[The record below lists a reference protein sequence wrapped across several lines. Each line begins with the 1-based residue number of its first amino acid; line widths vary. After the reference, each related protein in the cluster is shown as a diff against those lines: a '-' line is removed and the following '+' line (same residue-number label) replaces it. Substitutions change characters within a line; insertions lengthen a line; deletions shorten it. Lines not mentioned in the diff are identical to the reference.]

1 MNHTEQTFTT
11 ETPSD
16 RKVVEALDRLF
27 DQAPSSVEVN
37 GAPRRAE
44 PPALPQPSL
53 ISLEELLN
61 RPPRPEMELL
71 RNRFLCRQGTM
82 LLIGQTGIGKSTL
95 ISQMIVRWG
104 SGKKCVGIEPS
115 QPLRSLIYNG
125 ENDDEDLVEMYRPAL
140 EAPDMSPED
149 RALALQNVRSSDR
162 QAMSGDD
169 FILQLTAD
177 LQSYPKDTPP
187 DLVWIDPALHFAG
200 CNASEQEAVGAF
212 LRVKLKSLANTHKC
226 AFVLVLHTPKPPR
239 DASAY
244 DLSYIG
250 FGSAEWS
257 NFSRAIL
264 HLGKVE
270 EDVFM
275 LTAPKRGN
283 RLGWKDESGKRVFSK
298 PIRWS
303 REDGISLWIEATAE
317 EVIEAK
323 ASRQSKNRGREPSPQ
338 EVLGLFPKADDGS
351 GILLKTTEIKERFV
365 VSGWDKNLYLPK
377 LDQLVREGE
386 LRMVTGKEWGLATS
400 GKAYGR
406 KGLVDEAEKNQR

>member
-1 MNHTEQTFTT
+1 MNHTDQTLTHELPT
-11 ETPSD
+11 D

-27 DQAPSSVEVN
+27 DQAPTSVEIN
-37 GAPRRAE
+37 GAPRRIE

-53 ISLEELLN
+53 IGLEELLS

-71 RNRFLCRQGTM
+71 RHRFLCREGVM
-82 LLIGQTGIGKSTL
+82 LVIGQTGIGKSTL
-95 ISQMIVRWG
+95 ISQMIIRWG
-104 SGKKCVGIEPS
+104 AGKKCVGIEPS

-125 ENDDEDLVEMYRPAL
+125 ENDTEDLQEMYRPAL
-140 EAPDMSPED
+140 EASDISEED
-149 RALALQNVRSSDR
+149 RRLALRNVRTSDR

-200 CNASEQEAVGAF
+200 CNASEQEAVGNF
-212 LRVKLKSLANTHKC
+212 LRVKLKSLANAYRC

-244 DLSYIG
+244 DLTYIG
-250 FGSAEWS
+250 FGSVEWA
-257 NFSRAIL
+257 NFARSIL
-264 HLGKVE
+264 HIGKIE
-270 EDVFM
+270 EDVFT
-275 LTAPKRGN
+275 LTAPKRGG
-283 RLGWKDESGKRVFSK
+283 RLGWKDESGKKVFSK

-303 REDGISLWIEATAE
+303 RDDGISLWIEATAE

-323 ASRQSKNRGREPSPQ
+323 QSRQSKNRGKDPSSQ
-338 EVLGLFPKADDGS
+338 EVLGLFPKGDTGS
-351 GILLKTTEIKERFV
+351 GILLKSAEIKERFL
-365 VSGWDKNLYLPK
+365 VSGWDKNLYLEK
-377 LDQLVREGE
+377 LDQLVRDGE
-386 LRMVTGKEWGLATS
+386 LRMVTGKAWGLATS

-406 KGLVDEAEKNQR
+406 KALVDEMESRQR